1 MTSLQTVDVICYKA
15 RFKILPLPQGSEME
29 TDPMRLAHK
38 RKVQAKLQKRIK
50 AIVAN
55 IATVTTSTAVQSKVP
70 SVHSK
75 AASAHKLE
83 QVTST
88 SVQIQLTPK
97 QQQVLDIVRDATQG
111 INPKAIG
118 LLAGQEEAKASA
130 WAAGALKKLLDEKLV
145 EKTQTGNKVTYQLA
159 R

>member
-1 MTSLQTVDVICYKA
+1 
-15 RFKILPLPQGSEME
+15 
-29 TDPMRLAHK
+29 MRLAHK

-55 IATVTTSTAVQSKVP
+55 LATVKSSTSVQQP
-70 SVHSK
+70 AQSVHSK
-75 AASAHKLE
+75 ALSAHQSE
-83 QVTST
+83 QAATPTVAC
-88 SVQIQLTPK
+88 QLTPK
-97 QQQVLDIVRDATQG
+97 QQQVLEIVRGAVEG

-145 EKTQTGNKVTYQLA
+145 EKNQVGNKVTYTLA
-159 R
+159 